1 MESEGLSGVGGD
13 VLDVLVAVIVDAS
26 DRIPEDKASKCRR
39 ASFRRR
45 MAVSSLALDACC

>member
-26 DRIPEDKASKCRR
+26 DRIPEDKASGISARNKPYRPHK
-39 ASFRRR
+39 
-45 MAVSSLALDACC
+45 